1 MSLGRAPRLTTRMLL
16 SIRGNARVLLLFE
29 PLFVVPFTMYNVYA
43 SLYMRE
49 LGLSAQEIGLLAS
62 VGTASF
68 MLSSTAA
75 GHIADRLG
83 RRYTTLLFDLAA
95 WSAVLLIWAG
105 ARNFWHFLLAA
116 ILNGLQAIPS
126 TSWSCWLVEDY
137 RQEERLSI
145 FAALQMVTPLAAL
158 AAPLGG
164 LVVRR
169 LGVVP
174 GARLLYLFAFACMTA
189 MFLGRHLCT
198 TESRVGED
206 RRRTTGTHTLRESLR
221 DYGQALSLLAA
232 NRSAVVYFIITGVFW
247 FRDSLIGPFSQLLLV
262 DRLRMSEGL
271 LAVFPA
277 VGGAATLLTLL
288 LALPLLVA
296 RERTGVASGL
306 MLLAASTAVLIW
318 SPAGSVALVILSNLL
333 GAAGLAIFTP
343 SLNTAWNNA
352 LGDGERAK
360 VYAMAYVFWSLLKLP
375 AGFTGGV
382 LYHSSP
388 VWPFAASLALL
399 LLGLLLLRIS
409 ARKMGDTGRPATG

>member
-1 MSLGRAPRLTTRMLL
+1 MLL
-16 SIRGNARVLLLFE
+16 GIRGNARAMLLFE
-29 PLFVVPFTMYNVYA
+29 PLFVVPFTMYTVYA
-43 SLYMRE
+43 SLYMRG
-49 LGLSAQEIGLLAS
+49 LGLSAQQIGLLAS

-83 RRYTTLLFDLAA
+83 RRRTTLFFDLIA
-95 WSAVLLIWAG
+95 WSSVLLIWAG

-137 RQEERLSI
+137 RPEERLPI

-164 LVVRR
+164 WIVRR
-169 LGVVP
+169 YGVVP
-174 GARLLYLFAFACMTA
+174 GTRLLYLFAFACMTA
-189 MFLGRHLCT
+189 MFLGRHLYT

-221 DYGQALSLLAA
+221 DYGHSLRLLAA
-232 NRSAVVYFIITGVFW
+232 NRSAVAYFVLTGIFW

-262 DRLRMSEGL
+262 DRLKMSEGL

-277 VGGAATLLTLL
+277 VGGAATLLALY
-288 LALPLLVA
+288 LALPLLA
-296 RERTGVASGL
+296 GRERAGVTWGL
-306 MLLAASTAVLIW
+306 LLLAASTAVLIW
-318 SPAGSVALVILSNLL
+318 SPAGSIALVAVSCLL
-333 GAAGLAIFTP
+333 GAVGLAVLTP

-360 VYAMAYVFWSLLKLP
+360 VFAIAYVFWSLFKLP
-375 AGFTGGV
+375 AGYIGGV
-382 LYHSSP
+382 LYHLSP
-388 VWPFAASLALL
+388 VWPFAACLVLL
-399 LLGLLLLRIS
+399 LLGLSLIYLG
-409 ARKMGDTGRPATG
+409 ARRRTDPSI